1 MQNWLIK
8 QATAKPDK
16 LALIYQGQHLN
27 FKELLNKVRQVA
39 SGLVA
44 LKIRKAD
51 RIAVLASN
59 TANSYFVILA
69 LQQIGALPV
78 LLNYRLSL
86 SEISQQV
93 RLSKVKLLLI
103 DDDLQLNWSSAE
115 LLRIKTFKLSQLFR
129 LAVSKVTLEKE
140 FALNEVASIMY
151 TSGTTGQP
159 RGVVQTFGNH
169 FFSAVGSA
177 FNLGLD
183 PAELWL
189 CALPLF
195 HISGLSIMMRSLIY
209 GMGVLLLP
217 HFSTESVNKAL
228 QTSPVTLMSVV
239 PQMLQ
244 QLLTEFPATGYQPK
258 FRGFLLG
265 GGPIDLATL
274 NRCRQLN
281 LPVVQS
287 YGMTETCSQVVALSF
302 ADAPR
307 HIGSVGKP
315 LFPIQLRLSKSD
327 AEIQLKGPNIVT
339 TYLDNP
345 ASFQQQMTADNWFKT
360 GDIGYFDQTG
370 YLYVKGRKNEMI
382 ISGGENIFPQEIE
395 NVYQNYDS
403 VTEFAVIG
411 VPDQKWGQVPCAF
424 FTARKRIDSR
434 LLKAY
439 GYQQLAHYK
448 VPHYFCQLDQMPKTA
463 SQKIIR
469 PALFKA
475 FEKFKSRLS

>member
-8 QATAKPDK
+8 QATTKPDK
-16 LALIYQGQHLN
+16 LALIYQEQHFN
-27 FKELLNKVRQVA
+27 FKELFNKVRQAA

-44 LKIRKAD
+44 LKIEKND
-51 RIAVLASN
+51 RIAVLPSN
-59 TANSYFVILA
+59 TVNSYFVILA

-78 LLNYRLSL
+78 LLNYRLSW

-93 RLSKVKLLLI
+93 KLAKVKLLLI
-103 DDDLQLNWSSAE
+103 DDDLQLNWSATK
-115 LLRIKTFKLSQLFR
+115 LLKITTLKLNQLFKV
-129 LAVSKVTLEKE
+129 AAPKVTLKKE

-169 FFSAVGSA
+169 FYSAIGSA

-217 HFSTESVNKAL
+217 HFSTVMVNKAL
-228 QTSPVTLMSVV
+228 QTRPVTLMSVV

-244 QLLTEFPATGYQPK
+244 QLLREFPATGYQAR

-274 NRCRQLN
+274 NQCRQLK

-302 ADAPR
+302 ADAPQ
-307 HIGSVGKP
+307 HIGSVGQP
-315 LFPIQLRLSKSD
+315 LFPMQLRLSQPD

-339 TYLDNP
+339 TYLDDP
-345 ASFQQQMTADNWFKT
+345 GSFQRQMTADGWFKT
-360 GDIGYFDQTG
+360 GDIGYFDQAG

-395 NVYQNYDS
+395 KVYQNYGS
-403 VTEFAVIG
+403 ITEFAVIG
-411 VPDQKWGQVPCAF
+411 VPDPQWGQVPCAF
-424 FTARKRIDSR
+424 FTANKRLNSK

-448 VPHYFCQLDQMPKTA
+448 VPHYFYQLDQMPKTA

-475 FEKFKSRLS
+475 FEKLKSC